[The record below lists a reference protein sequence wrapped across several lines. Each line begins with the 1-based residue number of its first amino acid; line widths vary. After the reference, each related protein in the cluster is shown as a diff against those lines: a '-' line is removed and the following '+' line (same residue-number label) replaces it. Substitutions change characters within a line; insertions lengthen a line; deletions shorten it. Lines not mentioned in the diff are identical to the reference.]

1 MSCAAPHHTTPN
13 PHEPAGPAP
22 EETDSAEDSL
32 ALLAQCGLDVATTPL
47 IALYFSAA
55 WCGPCK
61 GFTPILKQFHVSCQG
76 DPSLANVC
84 RPVFV
89 SFDRTPEQFDAYF
102 QTMTWEAIKFDL
114 QEEREEL
121 AEKLKVG
128 GIPCLAILDTRHR
141 RVVSYN
147 ARADVQQYAS
157 APHQLTQQWL
167 AKFGEKS

>member
-1 MSCAAPHHTTPN
+1 MAFPAPHVPSPTASH
-13 PHEPAGPAP
+13 P
-22 EETDSAEDSL
+22 EESDCADASL
-32 ALLAQCGLDVATTPL
+32 TLLSSCGLDVETTPL

-61 GFTPILKQFHVSCQG
+61 GFTPILNQFHATCQAAPG
-76 DPSLANVC
+76 LANVC

-89 SFDRTPEQFDAYF
+89 SLDRTLEQFSAYF
-102 QTMTWEAIKFDL
+102 QTMTWEAIKFEL
-114 QEEREEL
+114 HEAREEL

-128 GIPCLAILDTRHR
+128 GIPCLTILDTRHR

-147 ARADVQQYAS
+147 ARADVQQFAS

-167 AKFGEKS
+167 AKFGKSA